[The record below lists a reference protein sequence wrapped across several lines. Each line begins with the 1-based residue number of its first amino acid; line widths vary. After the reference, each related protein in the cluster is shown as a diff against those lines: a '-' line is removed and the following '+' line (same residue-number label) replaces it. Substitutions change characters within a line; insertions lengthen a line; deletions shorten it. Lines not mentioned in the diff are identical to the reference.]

1 MNRLDKHIDHWI
13 KNRNGGSMP
22 LRYIAGAIALGLLCH
37 GQVMAATV
45 ASNQNTPAEDDIEKM
60 TVHAK
65 STDVA
70 TPTRMPLT
78 IKEIPQSISAIS
90 AELMAAASMTDINDV
105 MMNVPGVNVSLYDS
119 QRPLY
124 FARGFQITDF
134 QVDGIPTYSGST
146 NQEYDTALY
155 DRVEV
160 IRGANGLFTGPG
172 APSATVNLIRKR
184 PGKEFALN
192 LTGRIGSWNLRRAEL
207 DVSSP
212 LNADGTVRSRLVVAA
227 QDADSFRDRYTEDK
241 TAALAIVEADLTADT
256 TAAFGLQLQDNNPT
270 GTIWGTI
277 PLYHA
282 DGSLADFPVSS
293 SFAPNWT
300 KWQRESNTFF
310 ADLKHRLNERWQ
322 LTAALNR
329 TQGEVE
335 SLRVYATGFADPNSG
350 KGLTL
355 LAGVGAGEDIRTGLD
370 LYLTGSYSAF
380 ELEHDLIVGAN
391 IAKTE
396 SDTLLMSSVAGWSYQ
411 VPDARAYD
419 GTAPKPVYRKTGA
432 NRLATTKQHGVYAV
446 NRVRLTEGWSLIT
459 GARLSSWQTGTDNFN
474 TSGIYVNTT
483 GSYEVNN
490 EVTPYAGLVYE
501 LNADYSLYAS
511 YTDIFNPQNYKDKDN
526 NLLAPL
532 VGSNAEIGIKAQLL
546 DQQLFATVA
555 LFKTRQDNFAVR
567 DMSQPENSLPDG
579 SSAYLAVNGTES
591 QGVELSLSG
600 KLADQLLLNAGY
612 SYVDTSRPA
621 NERIWTNLPKH
632 TLQLTGHYDVS
643 ELLTGVTLGAGINWQ
658 SETVGYGVT
667 HPVLKQGATFR
678 QSSYTLLN
686 LFASWQINGQLQSRL
701 SISNALDKLYWANI
715 DYANYGEPRNITLS
729 LSWQY

>member
-1 MNRLDKHIDHWI
+1 MNRQGKQSTQY
-13 KNRNGGSMP
+13 RVNGNCGRMP
-22 LRYIAGAIALGLLCH
+22 VSYLSGAVALALLCS
-37 GQVMAATV
+37 GPVLANTEAAKKT
-45 ASNQNTPAEDDIEKM
+45 SRELDDIEKIV
-60 TVHAK
+60 VHAK
-65 STDVA
+65 ATAVA

-78 IKEIPQSISAIS
+78 IRETPQSISAIS

-105 MMNVPGVNVSLYDS
+105 MMNVPGVNVSLYDT

-172 APSATVNLIRKR
+172 VPSATVNLIRKR

-212 LNADGTVRSRLVVAA
+212 LNSDGSVRSRLVVAA

-256 TAAFGLQLQDNNPT
+256 TAAFGLQLQNNNPT

-282 DGSLADFPVSS
+282 DGSLADFPVST

-300 KWQRESNTFF
+300 KWQRETSTLF

-329 TQGEVE
+329 TQGEVD
-335 SLRVYATGFADPNSG
+335 SLRVYATGFAEPNTG

-370 LYLTGSYSAF
+370 LYLTGSYRAF
-380 ELEHDLIVGAN
+380 ELEHDVILGAN
-391 IAKTE
+391 IAKTA
-396 SDTLLMSSVAGWSYQ
+396 SDTLLMSSVAAWSYQ
-411 VPDARAYD
+411 IPDARAYD
-419 GTAPKPVYRKTGA
+419 GTAPKPMYRKTGA
-432 NRLATTKQHGVYAV
+432 NRLTTTKQHGVYAV
-446 NRVRLTEGWSLIT
+446 NRFRLTEDLSLIT

-474 TSGIYVNTT
+474 TSGGYLNTT
-483 GSYEVNN
+483 GAYEVNN
-490 EVTPYAGLVYE
+490 EVTPYAGLVYDLSE
-501 LNADYSLYAS
+501 DYSLYAS
-511 YTDIFNPQNYKDKDN
+511 YTDIFTPQNYKDKDN

-546 DQQLFATVA
+546 EQQLFGTVA

-567 DMSQPENSLPDG
+567 DLSQPDNSLPDG
-579 SSAYLAVNGTES
+579 SSAYLAANGTES
-591 QGVELSLSG
+591 QGVELTLSG
-600 KLADQLLLNAGY
+600 KLDQQLLLNAGY

-621 NERIWTNLPKH
+621 SERIWTNLPKH
-632 TLQLTGHYDVS
+632 TVQLSGHYDVS
-643 ELLTGVTLGAGINWQ
+643 PLLSGVTVGAGINWQ

-667 HPVLKQGATFR
+667 HPLLKQGATFR

-686 LFASWQINGQLQSRL
+686 LFASWQINEQLQSRFSL
-701 SISNALDKLYWANI
+701 SNALDKLYWANI
-715 DYANYGEPRNITLS
+715 DYANYGEPRNVSLS